1 MKGIF
6 IDTFT
11 NKIKIDI
18 DSKNRYFISD
28 FKRKLFLFFNS
39 CKEYYKI
46 NSIEVYETNKGYH
59 IILTLNKYISSLECN
74 FIELFLNSD
83 ENRQLNNFIRF
94 KKNSNCE
101 SVLFKNKFK
110 TINKNIIITGENIT
124 ENSKKLKKAIKKI
137 LRKTGVYYDDK

>member
-18 DSKNRYFISD
+18 DTKNKYYISD
-28 FKRKLFLFFNS
+28 FKRKLYLFFES

-59 IILTLNKYISSLECN
+59 IIFNLDKKISSLECN

-94 KKNSNCE
+94 KKYSNCE

-110 TINKNIIITGENIT
+110 ISNDNITITGENIT
-124 ENSKKLKKAIKKI
+124 ENSKKLKKSILKI
-137 LRKTGVYYDDK
+137 LKRAGVYGK